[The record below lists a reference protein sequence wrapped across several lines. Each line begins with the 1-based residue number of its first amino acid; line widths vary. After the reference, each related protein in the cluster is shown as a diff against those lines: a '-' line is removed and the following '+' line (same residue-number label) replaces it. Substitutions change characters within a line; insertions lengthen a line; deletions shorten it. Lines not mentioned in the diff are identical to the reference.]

1 MKNRILLKK
10 ILFVAVPAVISLILA
25 ICFPG
30 AIYLGGIIAVI
41 AFIRLKEAN
50 EPIEDA
56 YVRVGWALIMFSEFM
71 LCMCIS
77 DNLWSLIIASVLCI
91 LTYSFATVITDRMG
105 LERCDGANS
114 VTFWILFFAF
124 LIACFSFGDYM
135 KENDKK
141 LRQEYARS
149 EFVKIEKIEKE
160 TYGGNTYFM
169 VTTEKGEIIGVDARK
184 YPEIRYAT
192 KGDEIKYTLDNF
204 CDDGLKKVY
213 KLMIR

>member
-1 MKNRILLKK
+1 MKNVILLKK
-10 ILFVAVPAVISLILA
+10 ILFVAIPAVISLILA

-41 AFIRLKEAN
+41 AFIRLGMAI

-56 YVRVGWALIMFSEFM
+56 FVRVGWALIMFSEFM
-71 LCMCIS
+71 LCMFIS
-77 DNLWSLIIASVLCI
+77 DSLWSLIIASVLCI
-91 LTYSFATVITDRMG
+91 LTYSFATVITNLMG
-105 LERCDGANS
+105 LERCDGTNS

-124 LIACFSFGDYM
+124 LIACFSFGDYL
-135 KENDKK
+135 KEKDEK
-141 LRQEYARS
+141 LSDEYAKS

-169 VTTEKGEIIGVDARK
+169 VTTEKGELIGVDARK
-184 YPEIRYAT
+184 YPEIRHAA

-204 CDDGLKKVY
+204 YNNGLKKVY

>member
-1 MKNRILLKK
+1 MKNVILLKK
-10 ILFVAVPAVISLILA
+10 ILFVAIPAVISLILA

-41 AFIRLKEAN
+41 AFIRLGMAI

-56 YVRVGWALIMFSEFM
+56 FVRVGWALIMFSEFM
-71 LCMCIS
+71 LCMFIS
-77 DNLWSLIIASVLCI
+77 DSLWSLIIASILCI
-91 LTYSFATVITDRMG
+91 LTYSFATVITNLMG
-105 LERCDGANS
+105 LERCDGTNS

-124 LIACFSFGDYM
+124 LIACFSFGDYL
-135 KENDKK
+135 KEKDEK
-141 LRQEYARS
+141 LSDEYAKS

-169 VTTEKGEIIGVDARK
+169 VTTEKGELIGVDARK
-184 YPEIRYAT
+184 YPEIRHAA

-204 CDDGLKKVY
+204 YNNGLKKVY